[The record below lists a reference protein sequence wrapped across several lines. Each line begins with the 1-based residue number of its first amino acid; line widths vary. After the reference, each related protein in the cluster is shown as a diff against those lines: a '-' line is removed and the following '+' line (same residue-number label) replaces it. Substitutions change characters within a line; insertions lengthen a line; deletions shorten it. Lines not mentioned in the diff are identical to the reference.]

1 MVKAIRFS
9 FMVKKTP
16 QKTKKGIEI
25 IPVGRAVFGGSI
37 TSSEFCLW
45 LLALRLLLGFSRRQ
59 ILSHGGSTLTPSSCT
74 PKWPLMLMSTEM
86 VHSLHSSK
94 GMWLAELGQT
104 FPREEIWS
112 TPWLAAREES
122 QGAEGKGHKRLTVHD
137 TLFSGEFFQI
147 NHPSLK
153 SSPSF
158 LILVCDR

>member
-9 FMVKKTP
+9 FMVKKTNK
-16 QKTKKGIEI
+16 QKKELKLYLW
-25 IPVGRAVFGGSI
+25 GGL
-37 TSSEFCLW
+37 CLLVPLHHQNSVW
-45 LLALRLLLGFSRRQ
+45 FLALRPLLGFSCRQ
-59 ILSHGGSTLTPSSCT
+59 VLSHGGSTLTSNSCT

-122 QGAEGKGHKRLTVHD
+122 QGGEGKGHKRLTDHD